1 MIVRMVRRRF
11 PFVAAL
17 PAMLAVGSAPALAAD
32 RTGAFLPVGLKTSA
46 VAARVAFAPVVR
58 VIDGDTHRRISGF
71 RGRADKA
78 ALVASGVG
86 VNSVTIRL
94 RFRAACKILI
104 DSERRKNTQASSDIG
119 ARQLVRF

>member
-17 PAMLAVGSAPALAAD
+17 PALLAVGSAPALAAD
-32 RTGAFLPVGLKTSA
+32 RTGALPPVGLKTSA
-46 VAARVAFAPVVR
+46 AAARVAFAPVVPATVVR
-58 VIDGDTHRRISGF
+58 VIDGDTRRRIAGF

-86 VNSVTIRL
+86 VNPVTIRL
-94 RFRAACKILI
+94 RFILGV
-104 DSERRKNTQASSDIG
+104 SSG
-119 ARQLVRF
+119 FL

>member
-17 PAMLAVGSAPALAAD
+17 PALLAVGSAPALAAD
-32 RTGAFLPVGLKTSA
+32 RTGALPPVRLKTSA
-46 VAARVAFAPVVR
+46 AAARVAFAPVVR
-58 VIDGDTHRRISGF
+58 VIDGNTRRRIAGF

-86 VNSVTIRL
+86 VNPVTIRL
-94 RFRAACKILI
+94 RFRLGV
-104 DSERRKNTQASSDIG
+104 SSG
-119 ARQLVRF
+119 FL